1 MIRLTAPFQFIVM
14 FSRKLRDDYIT
25 SFAAETTLFM
35 VISCFPFLMFVF
47 SLLEH
52 LPISGDSIRLIC
64 QVFLPATINRYAVA
78 LLDRM
83 IPNGSGTVLAT
94 TAIAFL
100 WAGSKGFLS
109 LERGLNN
116 VYSRLEKRNYFLR
129 RFLSLIYTLLFALF
143 LILVLVVFVFG
154 NQIFARI
161 ETSFPSVANL
171 AFLIKS
177 VRTTIGIAVLTVLF
191 TSMFLLIPNRRGQHS
206 SFITELPGAL
216 FASIGWLVFS
226 YLYSFYIDHMS
237 NFSAIY
243 GNLTAIVLCL
253 LWLYI
258 CMYILFVGAEINGF
272 LKLYEIRASILRR
285 KRKEKN
291 QPPLPED
298 TAQRD

>member
-1 MIRLTAPFQFIVM
+1 MIRLTVPIQYIMLFCK
-14 FSRKLRDDYIT
+14 KLRDDYVA
-25 SFAAETTLFM
+25 SFAAEATLFM

-52 LPISGDSIRLIC
+52 LPISADSIRLIC
-64 QVFLPATINRYAVA
+64 QVFLPATLNRYAVS
-78 LLDRM
+78 LLERM
-83 IPNGSGTVLAT
+83 SPNGSSTVLAT

-129 RFLSLIYTLLFALF
+129 RLLSLVYTLLFALF
-143 LILVLVVFVFG
+143 MILVLVVFVFG
-154 NQIFARI
+154 NQVFAHI

-177 VRTTIGIAVLTVLF
+177 IRTTAGIAILTILF
-191 TSMFLLIPNRRGQHS
+191 TAMFLFIPNRRGQHS
-206 SFITELPGAL
+206 SFVTELPGAL
-216 FASIGWLVFS
+216 IAAIGWLVFS
-226 YLYSFYIDHMS
+226 YLYSFYIDNMS

-243 GNLTAIVLCL
+243 GNLTAIVLSL

-258 CMYILFVGAEINGF
+258 CMYILFIGAEINGF
-272 LKLYEIRASILRR
+272 LKLYDIRADFLRR
-285 KRKEKN
+285 RRKEKN
-291 QPPLPED
+291 RPPLPED
-298 TAQRD
+298 TAKRD